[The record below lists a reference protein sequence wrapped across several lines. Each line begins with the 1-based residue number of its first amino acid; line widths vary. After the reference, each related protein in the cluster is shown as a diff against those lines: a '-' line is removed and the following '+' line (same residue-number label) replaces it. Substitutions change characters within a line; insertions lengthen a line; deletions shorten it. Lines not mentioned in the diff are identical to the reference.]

1 MHKILK
7 WVYIIFI
14 HPNTITWFSA
24 WMCFSM
30 CFAYITMKWNAF
42 CTNPDSRRFDLHVM
56 GSCVNGIRNEFIW
69 FWIVL
74 SFIPHV
80 WKIHADAK
88 YYLDRSFTEK
98 NYIHIITIP
107 KIYRSLWVMQHLNI
121 SLKIKISVNG
131 IFPEFMTKYL
141 QNLLVA
147 VNQVSVEFV
156 PDTILLDLLIFMF
169 QLYGSVTRNNLH
181 DQFVSMVTGYRLLL
195 TVLLIS

>member
-42 CTNPDSRRFDLHVM
+42 CTNPDLRRFDLHVM

-74 SFIPHV
+74 SFIHHV
-80 WKIHADAK
+80 WKIAADTK
-88 YYLDRSFTEK
+88 YYQKYIILEDVFWFINNVANAFTFICQNQFDK
-98 NYIHIITIP
+98 MSHQSKRYIMCF
-107 KIYRSLWVMQHLNI
+107 RNGVEQ
-121 SLKIKISVNG
+121 LK
-131 IFPEFMTKYL
+131 
-141 QNLLVA
+141 
-147 VNQVSVEFV
+147 
-156 PDTILLDLLIFMF
+156 
-169 QLYGSVTRNNLH
+169 LYPR
-181 DQFVSMVTGYRLLL
+181 
-195 TVLLIS
+195 

>member
-42 CTNPDSRRFDLHVM
+42 CTNPDLRRFDLHVM

-88 YYLDRSFTEK
+88 YYQK
-98 NYIHIITIP
+98 YIISAKFCT
-107 KIYRSLWVMQHLNI
+107 SNI
-121 SLKIKISVNG
+121 RKTYI
-131 IFPEFMTKYL
+131 IFPIKRFLIYKQRCQCVYIYL
-141 QNLLVA
+141 SKSIWQN
-147 VNQVSVEFV
+147 VSSIK
-156 PDTILLDLLIFMF
+156 TIYHVF
-169 QLYGSVTRNNLH
+169 
-181 DQFVSMVTGYRLLL
+181 
-195 TVLLIS
+195 

>member
-42 CTNPDSRRFDLHVM
+42 CTNPDLRRFDLHVM

-74 SFIPHV
+74 SFIHYV
-80 WKIHADAK
+80 WKIAADTK
-88 YYLDRSFTEK
+88 YYQKYIISENCSTSYIRSVSIILFFLFYEK
-98 NYIHIITIP
+98 NKNKHIMFA
-107 KIYRSLWVMQHLNI
+107 L
-121 SLKIKISVNG
+121 
-131 IFPEFMTKYL
+131 FMC
-141 QNLLVA
+141 
-147 VNQVSVEFV
+147 
-156 PDTILLDLLIFMF
+156 
-169 QLYGSVTRNNLH
+169 RNY
-181 DQFVSMVTGYRLLL
+181 F
-195 TVLLIS
+195 I